1 MTEWM
6 VWRWCKNEERVTN
19 AIQNKIHRTIKTWN
33 VCRGRER
40 GEGKIS
46 LERMWITIRTVPVRN
61 IQIFTIYVSTKR
73 SNYAEKGILIFV
85 WTRWFSKRWWQR
97 TEVESKGDGTLQSG
111 VRIPRHAFHF
121 NKRVCHH
128 SNAVYT
134 CVFVYTTNTHSYK
147 YLIPYTNR
155 TFHMYI
161 EHRQEGQIRFSVQHH
176 SHLQSH
182 LNVFAFEC
190 QIKLD

>member
-97 TEVESKGDGTLQSG
+97 TELESEGDGTLQSG

-134 CVFVYTTNTHSYK
+134 CVLCIQRTHIHTNIWFRTRIVHFICISNIDKRDRSDSQFNIIRIY
-147 YLIPYTNR
+147 NR
-155 TFHMYI
+155 IWMC
-161 EHRQEGQIRFSVQHH
+161 
-176 SHLQSH
+176 LH
-182 LNVFAFEC
+182 LNV
-190 QIKLD
+190 K